1 MFASVV
7 TLSERNRDWEG
18 GGEVYV
24 CVWWC
29 VCVFEGGQRRGCEG
43 NRLAVKYCGVCQLH
57 HDVLGITRSLI
68 TLN

>member
-18 GGEVYV
+18 GV
-24 CVWWC
+24 CVVVC

>member
-1 MFASVV
+1 MCVC
-7 TLSERNRDWEG
+7 G
-18 GGEVYV
+18 G
-24 CVWWC
+24 

>member
-1 MFASVV
+1 MFAYVVSV
-7 TLSERNRDWEG
+7 SEMREMEQEG
-18 GGEVYV
+18 GG
-24 CVWWC
+24 
-29 VCVFEGGQRRGCEG
+29 RRRRCRG